1 MTVGP
6 GMVASMA
13 SWQRNMWR
21 LDPQRSL
28 VWRVVSPRR
37 FAGLLLADLQQ
48 AAVDLREPD
57 GPQRPG
63 GGQPGSVRWLLLR
76 SALLQAHAV
85 ETASTGPAGYRL
97 LLRRLIDYAAA
108 VALTLSQA
116 GRIEL
121 AMRYFLALFELLG
134 LHGHDLVPQVVLNEV
149 LARYCALAL
158 EPEGSGERQPGEA
171 LDPAQ
176 LAWQIELA
184 SYGSTRIRRQWI
196 AQVEALGQANP
207 LLARALATQ
216 VRALSAP
223 QPELRAA
230 LAEALETAARHGRT
244 PAPWRER
251 PVTRPARPPAPAES
265 QAAPAGQAATVD
277 PAARPRRFS
286 FLPATTAIIA
296 THVSAWGCRAASVL
310 SGLAVWLAGLPRLPL
325 LSAQVGAHRSRRL
338 VAHLARAVPG
348 ADVARLAARE
358 RMLIHRPARP
368 AVQLP
373 SLPLPAPEWRRV
385 AALALSAMVIIALTV
400 YPEVRARMSRTDAG
414 LADQPA
420 PAPTVPAAP
429 AQSPTPQTTQVPIT
443 RQTVLTAAEGPYL
456 VRGLVTIGAGMEL
469 HIEPGTVVAFA
480 PGASLRIDG
489 GRLSATGSAG
499 QPILLTS
506 LYDPAGGAAADRRE
520 WAPQPG
526 DWGCICITAA
536 SGTPGVAELAFVI
549 LRYGGGPGPAGEQ
562 PAMLVVQDSVLSLQS
577 SEVSDSAAAGVALLG
592 NSLATIVDSR
602 FGSQARGAN
611 ARPDLLLDERV
622 RLIERDNH
630 WQPPQRLS

>member
-1 MTVGP
+1 
-6 GMVASMA
+6 MVASKA

-48 AAVDLREPD
+48 AAVDLNEPD

-63 GGQPGSVRWLLLR
+63 GRQPGSVRWLLLR
-76 SALLQAHAV
+76 SALLQAQAV
-85 ETASTGPAGYRL
+85 EMASTGPAGYRL

-121 AMRYFLALFELLG
+121 AIRYFLALFELLG
-134 LHGHDLVPQVVLNEV
+134 LHGHDLVPQAVLNDV

-158 EPEGSGERQPGEA
+158 EAEGLGERQPAEA

-176 LAWQIELA
+176 VAWQIELA
-184 SYGSTRIRRQWI
+184 SYESPRIRRQWI
-196 AQVEALGQANP
+196 EQVEALGQANP

-230 LAEALETAARHGRT
+230 LAEALETAARSGR
-244 PAPWRER
+244 APVLWRER
-251 PVTRPARPPAPAES
+251 PVIRPHRHPQPAGERDAAPSSRA
-265 QAAPAGQAATVD
+265 APLPHALFLRRLALAPAGAHLRTWWRRVPAAFQALPAWPATLAGFASRVQASSGVVWRAAEHLGRGVPLERAVHQAAGWG
-277 PAARPRRFS
+277 ALLRRPVV
-286 FLPATTAIIA
+286 P
-296 THVSAWGCRAASVL
+296 
-310 SGLAVWLAGLPRLPL
+310 
-325 LSAQVGAHRSRRL
+325 
-338 VAHLARAVPG
+338 HLR
-348 ADVARLAARE
+348 
-358 RMLIHRPARP
+358 
-368 AVQLP
+368 LP
-373 SLPLPAPEWRRV
+373 SLPLPGAEWRRV
-385 AALALSAMVIIALTV
+385 AALGISALVIIALTV
-400 YPEVRARMSRTDAG
+400 YPEVRARMSRPDAG
-414 LADQPA
+414 LADQLA
-420 PAPTVPAAP
+420 SAPTAPAAP
-429 AQSPTPQTTQVPIT
+429 AQSPAPQTTQVPIT
-443 RQTVLTAAEGPYL
+443 RQTVLTAAQGPYL

-469 HIEPGTVVAFA
+469 HIEAGTVVAFA
-480 PGASLRIDG
+480 PGASLRVDG
-489 GRLSATGSAG
+489 GRLSAAGSPS

-506 LYDPAGGAAADRRE
+506 LYDPAGGAAADRSER
-520 WAPQPG
+520 APQPG

-536 SGTPGVAELAFVI
+536 SGTPGVAELAYVI

-577 SEVSDSAAAGVALLG
+577 SEVSDSFAAGVALLG

-611 ARPDLLLDERV
+611 ARSDLLLDERV